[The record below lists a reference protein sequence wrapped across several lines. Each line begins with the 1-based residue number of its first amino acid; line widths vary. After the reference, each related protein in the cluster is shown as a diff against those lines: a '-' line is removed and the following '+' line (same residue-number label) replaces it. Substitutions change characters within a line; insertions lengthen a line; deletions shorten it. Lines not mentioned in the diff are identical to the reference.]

1 MVKMAKQSLHTFA
14 ALRQVSLEFF
24 SSQEESTPAQLSAM
38 ETVSQPISSYF
49 PRNYQ
54 MKVINLIQKYST
66 GKNVILLFS
75 ITMVVYLTIL
85 LYSIPKVVTSAPEM
99 KLFDVSPSGYTTEYA
114 ISLLNAIG
122 PEGRDLYLSL
132 QLPLDFIY
140 PGLFIISYS
149 LLFAWFLKK
158 NYGLESKVFYVLYI
172 PILAG
177 LFDYAENVLIIMMLK
192 AYPNLGSGV
201 VAAASLATIIKSI
214 LTSIFFTLF
223 SLSIILVVWKSIFK
237 KRRLQSSRVG

>member
-1 MVKMAKQSLHTFA
+1 
-14 ALRQVSLEFF
+14 
-24 SSQEESTPAQLSAM
+24 
-38 ETVSQPISSYF
+38 
-49 PRNYQ
+49 
-54 MKVINLIQKYST
+54 MKIIKLIQKFST

-85 LYSIPKVVTSAPEM
+85 FYSIPKVVTSAPEM

-132 QLPLDFIY
+132 QLPLDFVY
-140 PGLFIISYS
+140 PGLFIILYS
-149 LLFAWFLKK
+149 LLFAWLLKK
-158 NYGLESKVFYVLYI
+158 NYDLESNVYYALYI

-192 AYPNLGSGV
+192 AYPDLGSSV
-201 VAAASLATIIKSI
+201 VATASLATIIKS
-214 LTSIFFTLF
+214 LLSSIFFTLF
-223 SLSIILVVWKSIFK
+223 SLSLIQVLWKSIFK
-237 KRRLQSSRVG
+237 KQMSQQSKVG

>member
-1 MVKMAKQSLHTFA
+1 MKIVK
-14 ALRQVSLEFF
+14 
-24 SSQEESTPAQLSAM
+24 
-38 ETVSQPISSYF
+38 
-49 PRNYQ
+49 
-54 MKVINLIQKYST
+54 LIQKYST

-85 LYSIPKVVTSAPEM
+85 FYSIPKVVISAPEM

-149 LLFAWFLKK
+149 LLLAWLLKK
-158 NYGLESKVFYVLYI
+158 NYGLESKVYYALYV
-172 PILAG
+172 PILVG
-177 LFDYAENVLIIMMLK
+177 LLDYAENVFIIMMLK
-192 AYPNLGSGV
+192 AYPDLSSGL
-201 VAAASLATIIKSI
+201 VAAASLATTIKSV
-214 LTSIFFTLF
+214 LSSIFFTLLIL
-223 SLSIILVVWKSIFK
+223 LSVIQFVRKYIFK
-237 KRRLQSSRVG
+237 RQRI